1 MHEHEV
7 SSQGLQEAEAGED
20 LNGRMEQVNE
30 KLVELKAIPQQVED
44 AFLRELNA
52 TLKNAYLMP
61 AELREKARLFL
72 EAQQKDFKVGLFGSK
87 KKTEAE
93 RIRRSDDFLEALQKN
108 METSIRW
115 KLRDKWTELLNY
127 YELHDPLLAEQ
138 VQSIAISYDSAMLRD
153 LIKPG
158 AKITG
163 DYVLN
168 YTGDVS
174 TNVKQKFKRKALK
187 IWETIDNKLTEELNQ
202 ELVAYETEW
211 QKLEQM
217 YETQENLEVLERHLH
232 ERCSELEH
240 VLNDPHPSAE
250 TLAKM
255 NQALQVPYETVEQ
268 PDRINPAPKPAES
281 TERTNPDEE
290 SEKKPALSMER
301 LLDQLSKTM
310 DTISELPGFQTLVHD
325 LNQSM
330 SVCTAARTPS
340 LYLVRSVQASPLL
353 LMH

>member
-1 MHEHEV
+1 
-7 SSQGLQEAEAGED
+7 
-20 LNGRMEQVNE
+20 
-30 KLVELKAIPQQVED
+30 
-44 AFLRELNA
+44 
-52 TLKNAYLMP
+52 
-61 AELREKARLFL
+61 
-72 EAQQKDFKVGLFGSK
+72 
-87 KKTEAE
+87 
-93 RIRRSDDFLEALQKN
+93 

-290 SEKKPALSMER
+290 SEKSLH
-301 LLDQLSKTM
+301 
-310 DTISELPGFQTLVHD
+310 FQWNGCLT
-325 LNQSM
+325 S
-330 SVCTAARTPS
+330 
-340 LYLVRSVQASPLL
+340 
-353 LMH
+353 